1 MQGWAIALLVALAG
15 GVGSLARY
23 GVGLA
28 VAKCLPFASIAG
40 LGWATLLVNVS
51 GCVAIGL
58 AAVALPV
65 LGSPWGWLRP
75 VVLTGLLGGWTTFS
89 ALGLETVQLG
99 HSAGWGAAFAWV
111 SVQVL
116 LGIAGVAFGLWLGER
131 LVTQSWPIRLY

>member
-1 MQGWAIALLVALAG
+1 MQGWVIALLVAVAG
-15 GVGSLARY
+15 GVGSVARY

-28 VAKCLPFASIAG
+28 VARCLPWMSATAG
-40 LGWATLLVNVS
+40 SLGWATLMVNVS

-75 VVLTGLLGGWTTFS
+75 VVLTGLLGGWTTFA

-99 HSAGWGAAFAWV
+99 QQAGMGAATAWV

-116 LGIAGVAFGLWLGER
+116 LGVAGVTLGLWLGER
-131 LVTQSWPIRLY
+131 VVGLR